1 MKAMFEGVD
10 TVVLH
15 NELAY
20 HDTLPLVWEPLEY
33 SLDAFR
39 LGALE
44 EANVLLLQACVAVE
58 EHPLRDKN
66 EDMHPLANE
75 LARLD
80 YKLNLLLQLVGTLV
94 NKAPNAEAV
103 PVQFNALG
111 ASWQARGVWPVVG
124 SQGLLHLRLR
134 GALVQTLDLYAVI
147 SDFESGAVSA
157 RFLRMPAAATELIQQ
172 LCFLRHRKQV
182 AGARKSRNK

>member
-1 MKAMFEGVD
+1 MYEGVD

-20 HDTLPLVWEPLEY
+20 HDILPVHWQALARPPNRFTLG
-33 SLDAFR
+33 SMD
-39 LGALE
+39 
-44 EANVLLLQACVAVE
+44 EANILLLQACIAVE
-58 EHPLRDKN
+58 EQPLRDKN
-66 EDMHPLANE
+66 DDLHPLANE

-80 YKLNLLLQLVGTLV
+80 FKLNLLLQLVGSLV
-94 NKAPNAEAV
+94 GRVQSTDPV

-111 ASWQARGVWPVVG
+111 ASWQVRGVAPAVG
-124 SQGLLHLRLR
+124 DQGLLQIRLH
-134 GALVQTLDLYAVI
+134 GALVQTLDLYAQVTA
-147 SDFESGAVSA
+147 SENGAVSA
-157 RFLRMPAAATELIQQ
+157 TFFEMAPAVGELMQQ

>member
-1 MKAMFEGVD
+1 MFEGSD

-20 HDTLPLVWEPLEY
+20 HDTLPVAWEPLDRP
-33 SLDAFR
+33 LDAFR

-44 EANVLLLQACVAVE
+44 EANTLLLQACLAVE
-58 EHPLRDKN
+58 EHPLRDKH
-66 EDMHPLANE
+66 EDLHPLANE

-94 NKAPNAEAV
+94 NRAPVPAAV

-111 ASWQARGVWPVVG
+111 ASWQALGVAPPVG
-124 SQGLLHLRLR
+124 AQGILHIRLR
-134 GALVQTLDLYAVI
+134 GVLAQTLDLYAEI
-147 SDFESGAVSA
+147 SDSESGAVSA
-157 RFLRMPAAATELIQQ
+157 KFLKLPPGTGELMQQ

-182 AGARKSRNK
+182 AGSRKSRNK

>member
-1 MKAMFEGVD
+1 MFEGVD

-20 HDTLPLVWEPLEY
+20 HDTLPVSWEPLDQPP
-33 SLDAFR
+33 DAFR

-44 EANVLLLQACVAVE
+44 EANILLLQACVAVE
-58 EHPLRDKN
+58 EHPLRDKH
-66 EDMHPLANE
+66 EDLHPLANE

-80 YKLNLLLQLVGTLV
+80 YKLNLLLQLVGSLV
-94 NKAPNAEAV
+94 NKAPTADTV

-111 ASWQARGVWPVVG
+111 ASWQARGLPPAVSSKGV
-124 SQGLLHLRLR
+124 LHIRLR
-134 GALVQTLDLYAVI
+134 GALVQTLDLYAEI
-147 SDFESGAVSA
+147 TDSEGGAVSA
-157 RFLRMPAAATELIQQ
+157 RFLDMPPAAAELMKQ

-182 AGARKSRNK
+182 AGSRKSRNK

>member
-1 MKAMFEGVD
+1 MFEGVD
-10 TVVLH
+10 TVVLR

-20 HDTLPLVWEPLEY
+20 QDTLPLNWEPLARP
-33 SLDAFR
+33 LDAFR
-39 LGALE
+39 LGTLE

-66 EDMHPLANE
+66 EDLHPFSNE

-80 YKLNLLLQLVGTLV
+80 FKLNLLLQMVGTLV
-94 NKAPNAEAV
+94 NKTPAVDAV

-111 ASWQARGVWPVVG
+111 ASWHTRGTAPAVG
-124 SQGLLHLRLR
+124 SQGLLHIRLR
-134 GALVQTLDLYAVI
+134 GALVQTLDLYAEI
-147 SDFESGAVSA
+147 TDSEGGAVSA
-157 RFLRMPAAATELIQQ
+157 KFLKMPPAAGELMQQ

-182 AGARKSRNK
+182 AGSRKSRNKQ